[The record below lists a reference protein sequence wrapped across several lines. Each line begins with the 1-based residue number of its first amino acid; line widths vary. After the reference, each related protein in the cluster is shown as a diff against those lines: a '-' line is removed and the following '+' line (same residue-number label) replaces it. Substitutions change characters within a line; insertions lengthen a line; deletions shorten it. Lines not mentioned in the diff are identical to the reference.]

1 MPSSEPLNKKSPWV
15 LRHTRE
21 LTEYFTFL
29 CPVYWITGLAV
40 VAAGASLEWFTAAAA
55 PLASLPLDVDSSG
68 FSAPRG
74 INRCVL
80 FRELAKTYE
89 ALGV

>member
-29 CPVYWITGLAV
+29 CPVYWITGPAV
-40 VAAGASLEWFTAAAA
+40 VAAVASLE
-55 PLASLPLDVDSSG
+55 
-68 FSAPRG
+68 
-74 INRCVL
+74 
-80 FRELAKTYE
+80 
-89 ALGV
+89 

>member
-1 MPSSEPLNKKSPWV
+1 V

-29 CPVYWITGLAV
+29 CPVYCITGLAV
-40 VAAGASLEWFTAAAA
+40 VAAVASLEWFTAAVT
-55 PLASLPLDVDSSG
+55 PVASFPPDVDSSKL
-68 FSAPRG
+68 SAPKG

-80 FRELAKTYE
+80 FRELAKAYE
-89 ALGV
+89 AFGV